1 MPKKEMEEKDTK
13 FSEWV
18 DSLTVSDAS
27 NVFLIIIFSIAIVW
41 LVIRTFRN
49 KSSA

>member
-1 MPKKEMEEKDTK
+1 MEEKESMN
-13 FSEWV
+13 FGEWLEKITIV
-18 DSLTVSDAS
+18 DVTNLLLMTV
-27 NVFLIIIFSIAIVW
+27 FTIAIIW